1 MGIIDR
7 LRGKRRESPATASAA
22 TDLTPLATAWD
33 AHGATITIPQETWDA
48 LEHGRAPSHVT
59 EQSIVLTA
67 LEEAGRATRDGREY
81 HLDVDTVGRLDD
93 DDAALLDLPP
103 FYTGS
108 FATQARG
115 NTTTPRFQ
123 FTVDAEQDSIHLPIE
138 RTGAMMT
145 LGTGAYAED
154 HRLPMPLIRALKAV
168 EDHQEVPEGR
178 RSDKVNLELIAEL
191 QAAKKE
197 AGQFQ
202 TLFSADDDD
211 TEAEPEPRGIPFPID
226 LGYFDN
232 FVTHVPE
239 RIRVTVDEQEDG
251 SLQLT
256 PDLGTNHSPEQ
267 LNSRWH
273 QLRQTSDDGGVLR
286 VDDHLVLL
294 RREQLQGVR
303 DVHRHRQIP
312 AERADDFW
320 QAPGDFLGPHV
331 DGDTFSTRVRAVGVL
346 EPVSFEQKSQGQAEW
361 FGEAD
366 GALDPEEM
374 VDLLET
380 PEQLTEYEDAI
391 ERTWEQ
397 GGTAIP
403 HDEDYVIDVSDHE
416 RVNGALDE
424 VRRRVGTPDVP
435 TPPKPEDATS
445 VGFLLE
451 ESEHAGVPK
460 GLESA
465 STLADAPVDLS
476 GLKFDP
482 YPHQREGIDWL
493 VERMRRSLQG
503 ELDDARRV
511 QGALL
516 ADDMGLGKTFMAWVA
531 LRQFSQDLQ
540 KLPDDADRA
549 HLLVVPLTLVEN
561 WKAELSKSFERPPF
575 DDVVVLQG
583 DGLQRFRL
591 QGTRRETEVSASQL
605 QADGTMDTDDLRLSL
620 AVGEEFGEDRLDRP
634 GRIVLTTY
642 DTLANYQL
650 SLGSVRWGAVI
661 FDEAQDIKN
670 PDALRSR
677 ASKGLQARFKL
688 VATGT
693 PVENSLRDIW
703 CLMDT
708 AQPGALGTWL
718 EFKQRWVAPQ
728 AEASPEEK
736 RSLGNQLAAEVRPLM
751 LRRNK
756 EDHLP
761 NLPPKTIHT
770 GIDFPG
776 AAKNTALGVTMPGR
790 QAEAYSTALRGHT
803 ARSGQKGAALKTL
816 QKLRSISLHPDAT
829 EKSWD
834 GEGSWQDAA
843 RMLALMDV
851 LDQIRDDGE
860 KAIVFAI
867 NKAVQRRLADWLSQ
881 RYGRRV
887 HVINGD
893 TKASSGG
900 RDGSTS
906 RSQLIRGFEQVEGF
920 NVIIMSPVAAGRGL
934 TVTQANHAIHL
945 ERHWNPAKE
954 AQATDRVYRIGQE
967 RPVHVYLPMALH
979 PDPSITSFDENLNHL
994 LTEKT
999 VLKDAVMV
1007 PEKVEEQEV
1016 MGRMGIG

>member
-1 MGIIDR
+1 MGIIER
-7 LRGKRRESPATASAA
+7 LRGKRRQSPATASAA
-22 TDLTPLATAWD
+22 TALPPLATTWD

-48 LEHGRAPSHVT
+48 LEHGRAPSHIT

-67 LEEAGRATRDGREY
+67 LEEAGRATREGSEY

-93 DDAALLDLPP
+93 DDAAMLDLPP
-103 FYTGS
+103 VYTGS

-115 NTTTPRFQ
+115 NTTTARFQ
-123 FTVDAEQDSIHLPIE
+123 FTVDAEQDGIHLPID

-145 LGTGAYAED
+145 LGTGAYAEH
-154 HRLPMPLIRALKAV
+154 HRLPMPLIRALEAV
-168 EDHQEVPEGR
+168 ENHQQVPERR
-178 RSDKVNLELIAEL
+178 RSDTVNLELIAEL

-202 TLFSADDDD
+202 TLFAADED
-211 TEAEPEPRGIPFPID
+211 AAAPEPRGIPFPID

-239 RIRVTVDEQEDG
+239 RVRVTVEEQEDG

-273 QLRQTSDDGGVLR
+273 QLQQASADGGVLR

-294 RREQLQGVR
+294 RQEQLRGVR
-303 DVHRHRQIP
+303 DVHRHQQIP
-312 AERADDFW
+312 AERAEDFW

-346 EPVSFEQKSQGQAEW
+346 EPVSFEQKSQGKADW

-380 PEQLTEYEDAI
+380 PEQFTEYEDTI

-397 GGTAIP
+397 GGTTIP
-403 HDEDYVIDVSDHE
+403 HNEDYVIDVSDQE
-416 RVNGALDE
+416 RVRGALEE
-424 VRRRVGTPDVP
+424 VRRRVGMPDIP

-445 VGFLLE
+445 VGFLME
-451 ESEHAGVPK
+451 ESAHSGVPK
-460 GLESA
+460 GLA
-465 STLADAPVDLS
+465 SNSTIAEAPVDLS
-476 GLKFDP
+476 GLKFTP
-482 YPHQREGIDWL
+482 YPHQHEGIDWL

-503 ELDDARRV
+503 EFADAQRV

-540 KLPDDADRA
+540 ELPEDADRA

-561 WKAELSKSFERPPF
+561 WKAELSKSFDDSPF

-583 DGLQRFRL
+583 DGLRRFRL

-605 QADGTMDTDDLRLSL
+605 RADGTMDTDDLRLSL
-620 AVGEEFGEDRLDRP
+620 TVGEEFGKDRLDKP

-642 DTLANYQL
+642 DTLASYQL

-670 PDALRSR
+670 PDSLRTR

-718 EFKQRWVAPQ
+718 EFKQRWVTPQ
-728 AEASPEEK
+728 AEASAEK
-736 RSLGNQLAAEVRPLM
+736 KRVLGKQLAEEVRPLM

-761 NLPPKTIHT
+761 NLPSKTIHT

-776 AAKNTALGVTMPGR
+776 AAKNSSLGVTMPGR
-790 QAEAYSTALRGHT
+790 QAEAYSTTLRGHN
-803 ARSGQKGAALKTL
+803 ARTGQKGAALQTL

-829 EKSWD
+829 DKSWN
-834 GEGSWQDAA
+834 GGGSWQDGA
-843 RMLALMDV
+843 RMLALMEV
-851 LDQIRDDGE
+851 LDQIRDTGE
-860 KAIVFAI
+860 KAIVFVI
-867 NKAVQRRLADWLSQ
+867 NKAAQRRLAGWLSQ

-900 RDGSTS
+900 RGGAAT
-906 RSQLIRGFEQVEGF
+906 RSQLIRDFEQVEGF

-945 ERHWNPAKE
+945 ERQWNPAKE
-954 AQATDRVYRIGQE
+954 AQATDRVYRIGQD

-1016 MGRMGIG
+1016 MGRMGLG